1 MSIKNHYEQKELE
14 QFLKDNA
21 VTEDIYIGATKD
33 GNQWFWGDKSPVFVA
48 CKFKKAL
55 FRKLIIRVL
64 NEILIFVVPHD
75 KTDQT
80 TVAVSAKVWNGW
92 EADYAIDG
100 MINTN
105 QGAGDS
111 ASIHQYH
118 YMTITLPEVMVVRAV
133 RLFSS
138 AVSFFYSFYVMF
150 QFAFP
155 RLVF

>member
-1 MSIKNHYEQKELE
+1 MLH
-14 QFLKDNA
+14 FA
-21 VTEDIYIGATKD
+21 
-33 GNQWFWGDKSPVFVA
+33 
-48 CKFKKAL
+48 
-55 FRKLIIRVL
+55 
-64 NEILIFVVPHD
+64 VPHD
-75 KTDQT
+75 KSDQT

-138 AVSFFYSFYVMF
+138 AVSFSFFFFFSFLEIF

-155 RLVF
+155 RSAF

>member
-1 MSIKNHYEQKELE
+1 M
-14 QFLKDNA
+14 
-21 VTEDIYIGATKD
+21 
-33 GNQWFWGDKSPVFVA
+33 
-48 CKFKKAL
+48 
-55 FRKLIIRVL
+55 
-64 NEILIFVVPHD
+64 PHD

-92 EADYAIDG
+92 EAEYAIDG

-138 AVSFFYSFYVMF
+138 AVSLSIFSTISQYIIIITKFYILGIVDGLF
-150 QFAFP
+150 
-155 RLVF
+155 

>member
-1 MSIKNHYEQKELE
+1 MKIN
-14 QFLKDNA
+14 
-21 VTEDIYIGATKD
+21 
-33 GNQWFWGDKSPVFVA
+33 
-48 CKFKKAL
+48 
-55 FRKLIIRVL
+55 KLL
-64 NEILIFVVPHD
+64 HFAVPHD
-75 KTDQT
+75 KSDQT

-138 AVSFFYSFYVMF
+138 AVSFYSFYEML

-155 RLVF
+155 CLAF